1 MEATQNQLP
10 DLRKINQRIA
20 LNGVRIHAF
29 LEGLSPRL
37 DNLLEAAGEGNM
49 AEVGRL
55 SHFIQRCS
63 DIYGYEE
70 LAAKAGEVCDSA
82 AGCESKEM
90 LGRKVIRLV
99 GEFARTSRNAPSI
112 HA

>member
-20 LNGVRIHAF
+20 LNGVRVHAF
-29 LEGLSPRL
+29 LDGLAPRL
-37 DNLLEAAGEGNM
+37 DTLLEAAGEGNM

-70 LAAKAGEVCDSA
+70 LAAKAGEVCEAA
-82 AGCESKEM
+82 AGCESKEL

-99 GEFARTSRNAPSI
+99 GEFARTSKNAP
-112 HA
+112 ATQV